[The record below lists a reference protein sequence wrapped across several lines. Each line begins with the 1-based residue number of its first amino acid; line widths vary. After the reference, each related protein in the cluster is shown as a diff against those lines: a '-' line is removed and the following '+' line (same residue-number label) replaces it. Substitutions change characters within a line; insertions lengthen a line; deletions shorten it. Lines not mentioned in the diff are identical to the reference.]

1 MQNAWKS
8 ENAVKDMIHN
18 RLFKSSRKII
28 IVIIIY
34 FALKCK
40 DERNKVNIQSEQ
52 GGKVVN
58 QHWQPQLKHKNTNPQ
73 KSSTDPI
80 TVFHKFGIHKEV
92 SNHCKTIPWIP
103 YLCTQRSELLFVY
116 YSVVGPA
123 EIYVCNCGGRYFLKW
138 LSSHLQLP
146 VNLCS
151 SVAV

>member
-80 TVFHKFGIHKEV
+80 TVFHKFGIKKYQITAKQYPEYHVYVYKGVNCYSCITV
-92 SNHCKTIPWIP
+92 S
-103 YLCTQRSELLFVY
+103 
-116 YSVVGPA
+116 
-123 EIYVCNCGGRYFLKW
+123 
-138 LSSHLQLP
+138 
-146 VNLCS
+146 
-151 SVAV
+151 

>member
-58 QHWQPQLKHKNTNPQ
+58 QHWQPQLKHKH
-73 KSSTDPI
+73 KSSKVLNWPNHCI
-80 TVFHKFGIHKEV
+80 SQIRHKEV

-103 YLCTQRSELLFVY
+103 YLCIQRSELLFVY

-146 VNLCS
+146 VNIC
-151 SVAV
+151 VAV